1 VHRVGEVVFVKG
13 RNKMIE
19 LDGSHPPRVRLKVG
33 DVVMVHKLVER
44 PRDGSKPFWWKWLGT
59 VVQIRKHRIVKVIRF
74 GADAGK
80 DVIDF
85 HINSIGDTDNMKVWF
100 IPEEEWPDGVHAFRT
115 RLILEGRLDEAA
127 VG

>member
-1 VHRVGEVVFVKG
+1 MGEVVFVKG

-19 LDGSHPPRVRLKVG
+19 LDDSHPPRVRLKSG

-59 VVQIRKHRIVKVIRF
+59 VVRAQRHQTVVIRF
-74 GADAGK
+74 GADEGK
-80 DVIDF
+80 DEITF
-85 HINSIGDTDNMKVWF
+85 NRHSMGTDNMKVWF